1 MNWKQLHEIANNA
14 DYKTIADLNRQAIA
28 KHKYKQ
34 LAVDNFAKVC
44 DTLESVTTAFKRLLD
59 KYEPDN
65 NDYEWIGEVNET
77 FININNS
84 IK

>member
-34 LAVDNFAKVC
+34 LAVDNFAAVC
-44 DTLESVTTAFKRLLD
+44 EALESFVESFSEYGAANIGLLD
-59 KYEPDN
+59 VYTK
-65 NDYEWIGEVNET
+65 GKET
-77 FININNS
+77 LNNINNS
-84 IK
+84 LK